1 MGAEY
6 RGVTLAFLDLM
17 DSLNPRDGEGGV
29 SKALKPEHWP
39 HSLFNPAMIL
49 LDHSVYVT
57 VRPHDELNG
66 QYVFLVQLGGGFVRG
81 RVPIESHFLWYSP
94 LLDRLPKEALR
105 GSTIAVL
112 AQRKSTVFLLG

>member
-6 RGVTLAFLDLM
+6 RDVKLAFLDLV
-17 DSLNPRDGEGGV
+17 DYFNPGDGEGGV

-39 HSLFNPAMIL
+39 HSLFHPAVIL
-49 LDHSVYVT
+49 LDPSVYVT

-66 QYVFLVQLGGGFVRG
+66 QYVFLLQLGNSFVRG
-81 RVPIESHFLWYSP
+81 RVPIKSHFLWYSP

-112 AQRKSTVFLLG
+112 AQEEVDG

>member
-6 RGVTLAFLDLM
+6 RDVKLAFLDLV
-17 DSLNPRDGEGGV
+17 DYLNPGDGEGGV
-29 SKALKPEHWP
+29 SKALTPEHWP
-39 HSLFNPAMIL
+39 HSLFHPAVIL

-57 VRPHDELNG
+57 VRPHDEWNG
-66 QYVFLVQLGGGFVRG
+66 QYVFLLQLGDGFVRG

-112 AQRKSTVFLLG
+112 AQEEVDG

>member
-6 RGVTLAFLDLM
+6 RDVKLAFLDLV
-17 DSLNPRDGEGGV
+17 DYLNPGDGEGGV

-39 HSLFNPAMIL
+39 HSLFHPAVIL
-49 LDHSVYVT
+49 LDHSVHVT

-66 QYVFLVQLGGGFVRG
+66 HYVFLLQLGDGFVRG
-81 RVPIESHFLWYSP
+81 RVPIKSHFLWYSP

-112 AQRKSTVFLLG
+112 AQEEVDG